1 MLVDE
6 RTNRNKKL
14 KKMFYLLFG
23 LILLLFILFLT
34 GRKSVHHEIII
45 HSDTETVWNVIINM
59 EEYPNWNPVME
70 LLEGTL
76 IQGNQVKYL
85 LTPDENTAIE
95 VRATIAQLTAEK
107 ILKHTGGNRLVFSF
121 RHVYLVEE
129 INETVKVTIHEDY
142 RGIAVNFWNI
152 KPIEKAYERLN
163 YALKERSEHVFSTKA
178 K

>member
-1 MLVDE
+1 MLVDK

-14 KKMFYLLFG
+14 KKMLYLLFG

-59 EEYPNWNPVME
+59 DEYPNWNPVME

-85 LTPDENTAIE
+85 LTPNENTAIE
-95 VRATIAQLTAEK
+95 VRATVARLTAEK
-107 ILKHTGGNRLVFSF
+107 F
-121 RHVYLVEE
+121 
-129 INETVKVTIHEDY
+129 
-142 RGIAVNFWNI
+142 
-152 KPIEKAYERLN
+152 
-163 YALKERSEHVFSTKA
+163 
-178 K
+178 